1 MINILILMLAGL
13 FHGINE
19 GIDMH
24 KPNPREHWW
33 FEFYHRL
40 YVVEALLLIWTG
52 YIFYFGWWILP
63 ACILAN
69 RTFEAAYGYARFK
82 TLFPDYE
89 NILGL
94 GIYICDMYAY
104 IWQISLW
111 IIGIFLAIVIL

>member
-1 MINILILMLAGL
+1 MTNTLILMLAGL

-19 GIDMH
+19 GMDMH
-24 KPNPREHWW
+24 QPNVRNHWW

-40 YVVEALLLIWTG
+40 YIIEALLLIWTG

-69 RTFEAAYGYARFK
+69 RTFEMSYWYTLRK
-82 TLFPDYE
+82 TPFPDYE

-94 GIYICDMYAY
+94 GIYVYDRYAH
-104 IWQISLW
+104 IWQGSCW
-111 IIGIFLAIVIL
+111 VVGIVLAVVIL